1 MTQSN
6 PRSNIVIADDHTFVR
21 QGLRELLENQD
32 DMHVI
37 GEAKNGKEA
46 VELCKVNSIDVVLMD
61 ISMNGLNGIDATKII
76 KKDRPKTKIIMLSMH
91 AEKNIVKDAL
101 KAGANGYLLKN
112 SAFEEIHRAIRVVAR
127 GETYI
132 SPQIATL
139 MVSEFLGSKSSK
151 QENSHDLT
159 DRERLVLQHIAEGKR
174 TKEIA
179 EDICIGVRTV
189 EKVRSIIMEKLGL
202 YTVAELT
209 KYAISNGITT
219 IDY

>member
-1 MTQSN
+1 MKTQKTK
-6 PRSNIVIADDHTFVR
+6 SNIVIADDHTFVR
-21 QGLRELLENQD
+21 QGLRELLENQA

-46 VELCKVNSIDVVLMD
+46 VELCKQNQVDVVLMD
-61 ISMNGLNGIDATKII
+61 ISMNGLNGIDATKLI
-76 KKDRPKTKIIMLSMH
+76 KADKSETKIVMLSMH

-112 SAFEEIHRAIRVVAR
+112 SAFEEIHRAIRVVVA

-151 QENSHDLT
+151 QETIHELT
-159 DRERLVLQHIAEGKR
+159 DRERQVLQYIAEGKR
-174 TKEIA
+174 TKEIS
-179 EDICIGVRTV
+179 EEIRIGVRTI
-189 EKVRSIIMEKLGL
+189 EKIRSTIMEKLGL
-202 YTVAELT
+202 YTIAELT
-209 KYAISNGITT
+209 KFAISNGITT